1 MMRTASLALDS
12 HVPEARRRCSAISLF
27 RSTSGGAVV
36 GATWGALTLPRA
48 LLRGLGMS
56 ALHAVPSMRAPGRA
70 RRALVGA
77 RTNKIACGASGR
89 DHGAK
94 RNAVV

>member
-1 MMRTASLALDS
+1 MNALTCEALSL
-12 HVPEARRRCSAISLF
+12 VARSSVRH
-27 RSTSGGAVV
+27 G
-36 GATWGALTLPRA
+36 GALTLPRT

-70 RRALVGA
+70 RRGLVGA
-77 RTNKIACGASGR
+77 RTYEIACGASGR